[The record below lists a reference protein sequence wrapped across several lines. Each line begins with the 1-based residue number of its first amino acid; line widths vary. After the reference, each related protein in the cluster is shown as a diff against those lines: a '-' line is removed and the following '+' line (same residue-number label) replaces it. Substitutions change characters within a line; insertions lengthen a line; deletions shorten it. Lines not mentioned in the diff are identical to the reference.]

1 MYIYIYVCVFIF
13 YLYTYLFI
21 YLFILYYII
30 SLCVF
35 ACTYVLCILVYIYIC
50 VCALVYVYIYIYMV
64 AEVWENWFGSIHFVV
79 SRRPETP
86 GIAVGFFPF
95 LLYPF
100 CRLKGRQFMTRHTA
114 LCSTVPMGAEKYH
127 MAPNKVRR

>member
-1 MYIYIYVCVFIF
+1 MCVCLFFIYIHIH
-13 YLYTYLFI
+13 LFI
-21 YLFILYYII
+21 YLYYISVCVCMYLCTVYI
-30 SLCVF
+30 S
-35 ACTYVLCILVYIYIC
+35 IYIYIC
-50 VCALVYVYIYIYMV
+50 VCALVYVYIYMV